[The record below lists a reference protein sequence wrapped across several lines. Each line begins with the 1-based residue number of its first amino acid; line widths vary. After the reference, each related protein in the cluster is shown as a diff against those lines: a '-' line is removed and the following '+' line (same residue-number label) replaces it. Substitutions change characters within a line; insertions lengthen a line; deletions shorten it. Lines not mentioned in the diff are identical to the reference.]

1 MADMDFNISPD
12 TQAVLLLCGA
22 LGRQDRSLAPLTVGQ
37 YGVFMT
43 ALLSLGKRPSDLIG
57 ANGPEESLVK
67 EACAVPNGNC
77 RVVPADSAQIIA
89 LLRRGMS
96 LATAVDKWAGCGI
109 HVIGKADEAYPKR
122 LKEHLGGRAP
132 SLIYYAGNQELFAGG
147 GMAFVGSRDI
157 DQEAVEAVRT
167 VVRGCVD
174 LGMNVVSGGARG
186 ADQAAMQE
194 AFSLGGKVVGAIPC
208 DLMKA
213 CLEPAN
219 RDALANGNTLLFSAF
234 DPEVRPFSYGQVAM
248 DRNKYIYGMAD
259 ACFVAQ
265 SGIGTKSGTW
275 AGAAEELKRKNAPP
289 IPVYVFLGNPPS
301 PGCLDLQKMGAKAWD
316 MEKSVAENLLPG
328 ADAKHPKTLQ
338 QDDLFGSYSAAEPVA
353 PYGAD
358 KENRV
363 DAPVTQ
369 AEATLGEKQTPYE
382 LFLECV
388 KELLTAPRKETEVKK
403 RLGSELDL
411 VAAQVK
417 RWLEKA
423 EAAGVVVR
431 KEYPKG
437 KKKCVMLELV
447 R

>member
-22 LGRQDRSLAPLTVGQ
+22 LGRQDRSLVPLTVGQ
-37 YGVFMT
+37 YGVFIS
-43 ALLSLGKRPSDLIG
+43 AIVSLGKRPSDLIG
-57 ANGPEESLVK
+57 VNGPEESLVK
-67 EACAVPNGNC
+67 EACAVPNGNR
-77 RVVPADSAQIIA
+77 RVVPADPTQIIA

-208 DLMKA
+208 DLMKG
-213 CLEPAN
+213 CLEAAN
-219 RDALANGNTLLFSAF
+219 RDALANGNTLLFSVF

-275 AGAAEELKRKNAPP
+275 AGAAEELKRKNTTP

-301 PGCLDLQKMGAKAWD
+301 RGCLDLQKLGAKAWD
-316 MEKSVAENLLPG
+316 MGKTVADNMSKEARG
-328 ADAKHPKTLQ
+328 SSYVQEDF
-338 QDDLFGSYSAAEPVA
+338 FGGFSAAEPSVEESGA
-353 PYGAD
+353 SPVKQDVCEEKKVRPYD
-358 KENRV
+358 LFVE
-363 DAPVTQ
+363 
-369 AEATLGEKQTPYE
+369 E
-382 LFLECV
+382 LRSV
-388 KELLTAPRKETEVKK
+388 
-403 RLGSELDL
+403 L
-411 VAAQVK
+411 VAAKKETDAKKRIVK
-417 RWLEKA
+417 NLGGDIVAAQIKAWIERAEKDSI
-423 EAAGVVVR
+423 VR
-431 KEYPKG
+431 RFKSPVGKKG
-437 KKKCVMLELV
+437 KETAMIELV
-447 R
+447 KH